1 PAMLKMLGY
10 TQQELESAQF
20 ADITHPDD
28 VEISRDKFGALV
40 RGEIESYR
48 IEKRYIR
55 KDGEIVWVDLSVA
68 PIVDKKGVCVAT
80 FGMTVDITERKR
92 SEEALRE
99 ANETFFTFADQLPAK
114 VFIKDHN
121 SRLQY
126 INKYLREVNDSE
138 DWI

>member
-1 PAMLKMLGY
+1 M
-10 TQQELESAQF
+10 
-20 ADITHPDD
+20 
-28 VEISRDKFGALV
+28 
-40 RGEIESYR
+40 
-48 IEKRYIR
+48 
-55 KDGEIVWVDLSVA
+55 
-68 PIVDKKGVCVAT
+68 AT

-138 DWI
+138 DWIGRDASEYFRLKSPRRFWRMKRRCFRMAEF